1 VSDGWGNKV
10 KHFRVRHGLSQQR
23 MATIMGVSQRT
34 VSRWERGEDKPSIA
48 QQKHL
53 RDLGWE
59 PPGSLLDR
67 LPMSILNCPAPRALS
82 RTARLQLQMVSIPA
96 IEKRP
101 SIVDWI
107 GKDLVG
113 IATGLL
119 QEMLDDRELQKAIS
133 RMEIAGIVTTS
144 GSVLRTSESARV
156 GKFRTA
162 ITYFFHERTL
172 YSDAISYPVAD
183 DAPCGYV
190 PIPMDA
196 TSPGLQRDRRSLES
210 GLETARAR
218 LNQIGRAGRKS
229 GKD

>member
-1 VSDGWGNKV
+1 MTDGWGNKV
-10 KHFRVRHGLSQQR
+10 KHFRIRHGLSQQR

-48 QQKHL
+48 QQKRL
-53 RDLGWE
+53 RDIGWE

-82 RTARLQLQMVSIPA
+82 RTARLQLQMVSLPA

-101 SIVDWI
+101 SIVEWI
-107 GKDLVG
+107 GKDLAG

-119 QEMLDDRELQKAIS
+119 QEILDDRDLQKAIA

-144 GSVLRTSESARV
+144 GSVLRTPESARV
-156 GKFRTA
+156 GKFRTT

-183 DAPCGYV
+183 DEPSGYV

-196 TSPGLQRDRRSLES
+196 ATPGLMRDRRSLDV
-210 GLETARAR
+210 GLTTARAR
-218 LNQIGRAGRKS
+218 LTQIGRTRK
-229 GKD
+229 KD